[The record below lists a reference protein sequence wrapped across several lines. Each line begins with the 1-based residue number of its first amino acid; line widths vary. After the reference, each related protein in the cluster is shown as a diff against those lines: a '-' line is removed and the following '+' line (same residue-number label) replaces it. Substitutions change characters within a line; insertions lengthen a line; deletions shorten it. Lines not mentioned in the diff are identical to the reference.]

1 MKKLTAGILAS
12 LIGLVSANSADA
24 AVASK
29 AYVDGAVES
38 LDVAAT
44 EGASARHFINSVS
57 ETDGKISAQYKDLQ
71 EAIVGGGSVEVRVV
85 ESGDN
90 AGKLEV
96 YGTEHYDEGLG
107 INISDDNKISTDIVS
122 GSENVSVTPSADGT
136 QVVISVSEQD
146 IASYDFG
153 DTTTVNLEKEE
164 VDGGFKITAT
174 GLYTGGNGVNVD
186 GNVITTD
193 ATGTGSV
200 TVDYNEQGQMV
211 INGTDTT
218 YEGIH
223 DVNITDV
230 NQDGV
235 FEVGTDYYEAKNT
248 DGKTA
253 TEGWYS
259 LTRKCSN
266 VAADG
271 SLTDTSV
278 CEYQWEL
285 IDRSYAEGDSDVPHD
300 NEAGNTPAT
309 GA

>member
-44 EGASARHFINSVS
+44 QGDSDRHFINSVS
-57 ETDGKISAQYKDLQ
+57 ETDGKISAEYKDLQ
-71 EAIVGGGSVEVRVV
+71 DVIVGKGAVTVSVPTT
-85 ESGDN
+85 GPN

-96 YGTEHYDEGLG
+96 YGTEHYEEGDG
-107 INISDDNKISTDIVS
+107 IDLVTTTDDQGNVLKTTINADIIAKEAEGNIVKVEKVTTADGDVQLQISAEDTNTEYTFVDDIV
-122 GSENVSVTPSADGT
+122 ADEDGAYHT
-136 QVVISVSEQD
+136 
-146 IASYDFG
+146 SYFD
-153 DTTTVNLEKEE
+153 
-164 VDGGFKITAT
+164 
-174 GLYTGGNGVNVD
+174 
-186 GNVITTD
+186 
-193 ATGTGSV
+193 
-200 TVDYNEQGQMV
+200 
-211 INGTDTT
+211 
-218 YEGIH
+218 
-223 DVNITDV
+223 
-230 NQDGV
+230 
-235 FEVGTDYYEAKNT
+235 AKNT

-271 SLTDTSV
+271 SLTDASV

-285 IDRSYAEGDSDVPHD
+285 IDRSYTEGDSDVGHD
-300 NEAGNTPAT
+300 DEAGNGSTT